1 MPDAETTDAETTD
14 LGTAD
19 AETTDA
25 ESTDLGTADA
35 ETVGADAAVVGPGQS
50 PPMTEVTTEVG
61 SRYEAGPPDDAAGG
75 PATRRHTTSPCLSP
89 DGTLLACVV
98 TERTGYPRA
107 VQCPLGPDG
116 LVVPGAERDVVL
128 PVEGPVRRVAYSPD
142 GRWLACEVA
151 PDGGERE
158 YIWLVTTDPEDDSA
172 YPLNA
177 PGDATERI
185 VGWDGGRL
193 AVTAFDS
200 EGVAEGRLVDPETG
214 EISVIDRRMG
224 GALVHSRDGA
234 ALFRVGARGNR
245 ELLRIV
251 PDGRWWPLLPTDTG
265 STTDAGEVLDAGGP
279 DTPMRMVVRSDH
291 SADRV
296 GLLEVWADESGTTS
310 RPIARRA
317 DADLDR
323 VEVSLDRRT
332 AALLW
337 NVHGGLSE
345 IEVLDLSR
353 RRPRVIAR
361 PQLPEVVASA
371 PTLTADGRLL
381 AVTVESLDQPPHVVI
396 YDVRRRRWAGEGPV
410 QPDPGPELLR
420 FTARDGLELSG
431 WLYRAEAG
439 AGPAPTVVHLHGG
452 PEGQSRPGY
461 DDIARRLLDVGVN
474 YFLPNVRGS
483 AGGGR
488 SFGHADD
495 RYGRFA
501 GIDDVE
507 DALLHLVDEEVADP
521 DRVVV
526 SGRSYGG
533 YLVNATLVRHAG
545 RWCGG
550 IAACGMS
557 DLQTFYRDTEPW
569 IAAAAYPKYGNPLQ
583 ERELLREASPLRRF
597 SRIEVPMLFVHGAH
611 DTNVPVSESEQA
623 AEALRERGVPV
634 DVLMFSDEGHEFVKL
649 ANRQLLGDRVVQFC
663 LEVFG
668 DGRREDGEVGPI
680 GVRSSG

>member
-1 MPDAETTDAETTD
+1 MPDPDTIDMTDTFHTTD
-14 LGTAD
+14 
-19 AETTDA
+19 
-25 ESTDLGTADA
+25 
-35 ETVGADAAVVGPGQS
+35 TVD
-50 PPMTEVTTEVG
+50 TTENPDVTEITEETG
-61 SRYEAGPPDDAAGG
+61 SREQAGPPDDAAGG
-75 PATRRHTTSPCLSP
+75 RGELRHTSSPCLSP
-89 DGTLLACVV
+89 DGSLLACVV

-107 VQCPLGPDG
+107 VQRPLGPDG
-116 LVVPGAERDVVL
+116 LKGAGPERDVVL

-158 YIWLVTTDPEDDSA
+158 RIWLVTTDPDDQSA
-172 YPLNA
+172 YALNA
-177 PGDATERI
+177 PGDATEQI
-185 VGWDGGRL
+185 VCWDGGQL
-193 AVTAFDS
+193 AVTAFDA
-200 EGVAEGRLVDPETG
+200 EGQAEGRLVDPETG
-214 EISVIDRRMG
+214 EITVIDRRMG
-224 GALVHSRDGA
+224 GALKHSRDGA
-234 ALFRVGARGNR
+234 ALFRVGARGQR
-245 ELLRIV
+245 ELLRIM

-265 STTDAGEVLDAGGP
+265 STTDAGEVLDAGG
-279 DTPMRMVVRSDH
+279 DDRPMRMVVRSDH
-291 SADRV
+291 SSDRV
-296 GLLEVWADESGTTS
+296 GLLEVRADESGTTS
-310 RPIARRA
+310 WPIAYRA

-323 VEVSLDRRT
+323 VEVSYDRRT

-345 IEVLDLSR
+345 IEILDLSR

-396 YDVRRRRWAGEGPV
+396 YDVRRRRWIGESPA

-431 WLYRAEAG
+431 WLYRADPEG
-439 AGPAPTVVHLHGG
+439 GPAPTVVHLHGG

-461 DDIARRLLDVGVN
+461 DDIARRMLDEGVN
-474 YFLPNVRGS
+474 YFTPNVRGS
-483 AGGGR
+483 TGGGR
-488 SFGHADD
+488 TFGHADD

-507 DALLHLVDEEVADP
+507 DALLHLVDEEIADP

-569 IAAAAYPKYGNPLQ
+569 IAAAAHPKYGNPLQ
-583 ERELLREASPLRRF
+583 ERELLREASPLRRYY
-597 SRIEVPMLFVHGAH
+597 RITVPMLFIHGAH
-611 DTNVPVSESEQA
+611 DTNVPVSETDQA
-623 AEALRERGVPV
+623 VEELRSRGVPV
-634 DVLMFSDEGHEFVKL
+634 DVLLFEDEGHEFVKL

-663 LEVFG
+663 QEVF
-668 DGRREDGEVGPI
+668 DVRAQVDGEERPA
-680 GVRSSG
+680 R

>member
-1 MPDAETTDAETTD
+1 MPDPDTTHLTTARVD
-14 LGTAD
+14 
-19 AETTDA
+19 
-25 ESTDLGTADA
+25 S
-35 ETVGADAAVVGPGQS
+35 
-50 PPMTEVTTEVG
+50 TEVTTEAG
-61 SRYEAGPPDDAAGG
+61 SRREAGPPDDAAGG
-75 PATRRHTTSPCLSP
+75 PHELRHTTSPCLSP
-89 DGTLLACVV
+89 DGSLLACVV

-107 VQCPLGPDG
+107 VQRPLGPDG
-116 LVVPGAERDVVL
+116 LSGGGRERDVVL
-128 PVEGPVRRVAYSPD
+128 PVEGPVRRVVYSPD

-158 YIWLVTTDPEDDSA
+158 RIWLVTTDPDDPGA

-177 PGDATERI
+177 PGDATEQI
-185 VGWDGGRL
+185 VCWDGARL

-200 EGVAEGRLVDPETG
+200 EGQAEGRLVDPETG
-214 EISVIDRRMG
+214 EITVIDRRMG
-224 GALVHSRDGA
+224 GALKHSRDGA
-234 ALFRVGARGNR
+234 ALFRVGARGHR

-265 STTDAGEVLDAGGP
+265 STTDSGVVLDAGG
-279 DTPMRMVVRSDH
+279 DGRPMRMLVRSDYA
-291 SADRV
+291 SDRM
-296 GLLEVWADESGTTS
+296 GLLEVRAEVEGGTS
-310 RPIARRA
+310 SWRVAYRA

-323 VEVSLDRRT
+323 VEVSYDRTT

-345 IEVLDLSR
+345 LEVLDLSR

-361 PQLPEVVASA
+361 PALPEVVASA

-381 AVTVESLDQPPHVVI
+381 AVTVESLDQPPHVVV
-396 YDVRRRRWAGEGPV
+396 YDVRRRRWIGRPPE

-420 FTARDGLELSG
+420 YSARDGLELSG
-431 WLYRAEAG
+431 WLYRAAPDS
-439 AGPAPTVVHLHGG
+439 GPAPTVVHLHGG

-461 DDIARRLLDVGVN
+461 DDIARRMLDVGVN
-474 YFLPNVRGS
+474 YFKPNVRGS
-483 AGGGR
+483 SGGGR
-488 SFGHADD
+488 SFVHADD

-507 DALLHLVDEEVADP
+507 DSLLHLVDEEVADP
-521 DRVVV
+521 QRVVV

-557 DLQTFYRDTEPW
+557 DLETFYRDTEPW

-583 ERELLREASPLRRF
+583 ERELLREVSPLRRLHKV
-597 SRIEVPMLFVHGAH
+597 EVPMLFVHGAH

-623 AEALRERGVPV
+623 AEVLRERGVPV
-634 DVLMFSDEGHEFVKL
+634 DVLLFEDEGHEFVKL
-649 ANRQLLGDRVVQFC
+649 ANRQLLGDRVVRFC
-663 LEVFG
+663 QEVFDVRTQDHG
-668 DGRREDGEVGPI
+668 EEQPED
-680 GVRSSG
+680 